1 MNAKVIG
8 RLIGVATILV
18 ALVLSVVPL
27 DSNLHSNCGSALFP
41 DKWGPKSAAGW
52 GLEEGTL
59 VCEDEVKNRRN
70 LALIIGGVG
79 VLITLFGAEVI
90 TQKPN
95 KPFPTYK
102 KPMTEADFQEQQR
115 AKTPLRQEPEPQWKE
130 ADPKP
135 TGEKKF
141 CSQCGE
147 KLTVGAKFCSECGTV
162 V

>member
-18 ALVLSVVPL
+18 ALILSVVPL
-27 DSNLHSNCGSALFP
+27 DSPSVRNCGSALFP
-41 DKWGPKSAAGW
+41 DKYGPQLAASW
-52 GLEEGTL
+52 YTEGEPH
-59 VCEDEVKNRRN
+59 CEDEVKNRRN

-95 KPFPTYK
+95 KPLPVSK
-102 KPMTEADFQEQQR
+102 KPITEADFQEQQR
-115 AKTPLRQEPEPQWKE
+115 AKTPLRQEPKPQWKE
-130 ADPKP
+130 EDPKP

-147 KLTVGAKFCSECGTV
+147 KLTVGAKFCSECGAAV
-162 V
+162 